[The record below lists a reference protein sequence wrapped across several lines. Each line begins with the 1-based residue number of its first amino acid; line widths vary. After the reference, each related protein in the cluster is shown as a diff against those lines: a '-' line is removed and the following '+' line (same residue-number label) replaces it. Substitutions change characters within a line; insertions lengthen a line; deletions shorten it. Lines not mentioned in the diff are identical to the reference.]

1 MTVISSY
8 KILQNWNLIT
18 VNAPRGK
25 KSNLRYRIKQNSE
38 INKVW
43 EDSCGIEMQRNHFST
58 TVNHWTTDSRKEQK
72 HSSHLKEYSMCITG
86 WRNRAGTGRWDHSC
100 TQRFLWSSHTAP
112 VVPRAQSGGCCVCQ
126 TSSHSGSLS
135 E

>member
-43 EDSCGIEMQRNHFST
+43 EDSRGIEMQRNHFST

-86 WRNRAGTGRWDHSC
+86 WRNTAGTGRWDHSC
-100 TQRFLWSSHTAP
+100 TQRFLWSSHTSP
-112 VVPRAQSGGCCVCQ
+112 VVPRAQSGGCCGCQ

>member
-25 KSNLRYRIKQNSE
+25 KSNLKERIKQNSE
-38 INKVW
+38 INNVW
-43 EDSCGIEMQRNHFST
+43 EDSRGIEKQRNHFST

-72 HSSHLKEYSMCITG
+72 HNSHLKEYSMCIAG
-86 WRNRAGTGRWDHSC
+86 WRNTAGTGRWDHSC
-100 TQRFLWSSHTAP
+100 TQGSTGACTAP
-112 VVPRAQSGGCCVCQ
+112 AVPQSQSGGSHGCQ
-126 TSSHSGSLS
+126 TSSHLGSLS
-135 E
+135 G